1 MSKTFVSTKGI
12 AAAFLCAFFALCSPR
27 PLQARAEDAPLS
39 VDDTTLSVDGAPLSV
54 EDAVAR
60 SLAADPRAE
69 SARRDWLASAAKA
82 EEARLRE
89 LPSLSLSAGY
99 TRLSNVVSTISL
111 GPTTVSIDSLDN
123 IFTLQANAQY
133 PIFAGFRY
141 AESARLAG
149 LQERGK
155 EIAEEMTLRAIA
167 FETERAYW
175 EAERAA
181 RNESMLAENLELTRR
196 NRAVTE
202 RQAAEGSALAADVL
216 VAGMRCDQAEI
227 DLGNATAAK
236 ERAFLNLALLVGM
249 DTHGRPRFALSSDP
263 AVPSAHTRFGAVA
276 PKDVEASPAN
286 GSDASPTNGA
296 LDADA
301 LVAYALSARPET
313 RASAVSVE
321 ASRAAKKVAE
331 APLYPTLAVSGNYT
345 YADPNSRVYFQSD
358 PWKFTGTWSLG
369 VALSW
374 DVGGIPANLAER
386 DAQRDTVAKSLA
398 DGKRQEDLVELD
410 VRNCLI
416 AYERTDGDLALLAR
430 MVAPARENER
440 VTAERVAA
448 GSASAVDLLA
458 AEVARLRSEY
468 AVTNR
473 EIDRRIAEA
482 DLARACAIAPIGELA
497 SRSGR

>member
-1 MSKTFVSTKGI
+1 MRKSFVSEKGL
-12 AAAFLCAFFALCSPR
+12 AVAFLCALFALCSPR
-27 PLQARAEDAPLS
+27 SLLAHAEDASLS
-39 VDDTTLSVDGAPLSV
+39 ADGASLSV

-99 TRLSNVVSTISL
+99 TRLSSVVSTISL
-111 GPTTVSIDSLDN
+111 GPTTMSIDSLDN

-175 EAERAA
+175 EAERAV

-216 VAGMRCDQAEI
+216 VAGTRCDQAEI

-249 DTHGRPRFALSSDP
+249 DTQGSPRFTLSSDP
-263 AVPSAHTRFGAVA
+263 SVPSALSRFGVG
-276 PKDVEASPAN
+276 ASPA
-286 GSDASPTNGA
+286 NGA

-301 LVAYALSARPET
+301 LVAYAFSARPET
-313 RASAVSVE
+313 RASAVAVE
-321 ASRAAKKVAE
+321 ASLAAKKVAE

-386 DAQRDTVAKSLA
+386 DAQRESVEKSVS
-398 DGKRQEDLVELD
+398 DGKRQAALVELD
-410 VRNCLI
+410 VRSCLI

-430 MVAPARENER
+430 MVAPAKENER

-458 AEVARLRSEY
+458 AEVSRLRSEY
-468 AVTNR
+468 AVVNR

-482 DLARACAIAPIGELA
+482 DLSRACAIAPIGAFA

>member
-1 MSKTFVSTKGI
+1 M
-12 AAAFLCAFFALCSPR
+12 AF
-27 PLQARAEDAPLS
+27 AENTPLS
-39 VDDTTLSVDGAPLSV
+39 DDGALFSV

-89 LPSLSLSAGY
+89 LPSVSLSAGY
-99 TRLSNVVSTISL
+99 TRLSNVVSTIAL
-111 GPTTVSIDSLDN
+111 GPTTMSIDSLNN

-141 AESARLAG
+141 AESARLAA

-175 EAERAA
+175 EAERAV
-181 RNESMLAENLELTRR
+181 RNEAMLAENLELTRQ

-236 ERAFLNLALLVGM
+236 ERAFLNLMLLVGM
-249 DTHGRPRFALSSDP
+249 DTKTSPRFALSSDP
-263 AVPSAHTRFGAVA
+263 AVPSALARFDAVG
-276 PKDVEASPAN
+276 PKDGNTPKDADSPSSN
-286 GSDASPTNGA
+286 GT

-301 LVAYALSARPET
+301 FVAYALSARPET

-386 DAQRDTVAKSLA
+386 DAQREAVEKSVA

-416 AYERTDGDLALLAR
+416 AYDRTERDLALLTR
-430 MVAPARENER
+430 MVEPAKENER

-448 GSASAVDLLA
+448 GSASEVDLLA
-458 AEVARLRSEY
+458 AQVARLRSEY
-468 AVTNR
+468 AVVNR
-473 EIDRRIAEA
+473 EIDGRIAEA
-482 DLARACAIAPIGELA
+482 DLARACASSPIGDLA
-497 SRSGR
+497 PRSGR

>member
-1 MSKTFVSTKGI
+1 MRQKSFSVNGI
-12 AAAFLCAFFALCSPR
+12 AVAFLLAFISLRSLP
-27 PLQARAEDAPLS
+27 ARAEDAPLS
-39 VDDTTLSVDGAPLSV
+39 DGEAPLSV

-99 TRLSNVVSTISL
+99 TRLSNVVSEISL
-111 GPTTVSIDSLDN
+111 GPTTMSIDSLDN

-149 LQERGK
+149 LQKRCK

-181 RNESMLAENLELTRR
+181 RNERMLAENLELTRR
-196 NRAVTE
+196 NRAITE
-202 RQAAEGSALAADVL
+202 RQAAEGSALAADLL

-249 DTHGRPRFALSSDP
+249 DTQGSPRFALSSDP
-263 AVPSAHTRFGAVA
+263 AVPPVPTRFAA
-276 PKDVEASPAN
+276 LTPKDAEATPANDTDSSPAN
-286 GSDASPTNGA
+286 GPESSPA

-301 LVAYALSARPET
+301 LIAYALSARPET
-313 RASAVSVE
+313 RAAAVSVE

-386 DAQRDTVAKSLA
+386 DAQLESVEKSVA
-398 DGKRQEDLVELD
+398 DGKRQEELVELD

-416 AYERTDGDLALLAR
+416 AYGRTESDLALLGR

-448 GSASAVDLLA
+448 GSANAVDLLA

-482 DLARACAIAPIGELA
+482 DLARACGIAPIGDIA